1 MTFFSVFQFS
11 TAMAKQGDPFKAL
24 DIELSH
30 DVLNSEYLE
39 EHINESDIEYKKE
52 KELEIYSLNLNG
64 IMYELTYNSNTEM
77 YSTKAYDISNGQELD
92 IEKLNEEQSDN
103 GEVVQKNNKI
113 SEDTISAF
121 VAIPLIPL
129 AVWAFE
135 HLLAMAIAATLV
147 TVIVVTKDNVKS
159 ELISRLKDK
168 NPTIIY
174 RSGSGNGTNLTPR
187 TQDTGGLSYSTKMPS
202 SSFSATT
209 IQAVNKTGSLKAVK
223 DGTTHV
229 SVKTAKASEM
239 QAWIKSRDNANS
251 KPHKY
256 TKLLQAMSVKVK

>member
-1 MTFFSVFQFS
+1 MLKKSFAMLLIFTMTFFSVFQFS

-103 GEVVQKNNKI
+103 GEVVQKNNN
-113 SEDTISAF
+113 
-121 VAIPLIPL
+121 AIIILRQKYTDL
-129 AVWAFE
+129 QLFFE
-135 HLLAMAIAATLV
+135 
-147 TVIVVTKDNVKS
+147 
-159 ELISRLKDK
+159 
-168 NPTIIY
+168 
-174 RSGSGNGTNLTPR
+174 
-187 TQDTGGLSYSTKMPS
+187 
-202 SSFSATT
+202 
-209 IQAVNKTGSLKAVK
+209 
-223 DGTTHV
+223 
-229 SVKTAKASEM
+229 KASE
-239 QAWIKSRDNANS
+239 KENVYDY
-251 KPHKY
+251 HK
-256 TKLLQAMSVKVK
+256 